1 MPVRIV
7 RDNPDEE
14 VLNENFDFDNPNN
27 NHNNSSYDNNNNYE
41 DNTINDNV
49 NDNNESNANNNS
61 NLDLGNI
68 ANLLF
73 GGGGSSSSN
82 TNNSLFGNLASMA
95 IGACVG
101 YAVEYFRNS
110 HQQQRAA
117 GSYSRQEAEELYQ
130 ARMAATQVCVSI
142 WSYAVGA
149 DREFNEAEEQQVQEL
164 ISHTVNELFPSKV
177 ADQDLVRQEMMAM
190 FENPMPYEDAV
201 RQATRDKNFALQVY
215 HQAAMLVAADRSY
228 VGREQNFMNDLAKDL
243 RLSGTDIRPIHQK
256 LGL

>member
-27 NHNNSSYDNNNNYE
+27 NYDNSSYDNNNNYE

-49 NDNNESNANNNS
+49 NDNYESNANNNS
-61 NLDLGNI
+61 NFDLGNI

-73 GGGGSSSSN
+73 GGGGNSSSN
-82 TNNSLFGNLASMA
+82 NNNSLFGNLASMA

-117 GSYSRQEAEELYQ
+117 GAYSRQEAEELYQ

-149 DREFNEAEEQQVQEL
+149 DREFNEAEEQQVHEL
-164 ISHTVNELFPSKV
+164 INQTVNQLFPSNV
-177 ADQDLVRQEMMAM
+177 ADQDLVRQEIMAV
-190 FENPMPYEDAV
+190 FENPLPYEDAV
-201 RQATRDKNFALQVY
+201 RQAGRDKNFALQVY
-215 HQAAMLVAADRSY
+215 QQAAILVAADRSY
-228 VGREQNFMNDLAKDL
+228 AGREQNFMNNLAKDL
-243 RLSGTDIRPIHQK
+243 RLSGTDVRPIHQK
-256 LGL
+256 FSL

>member
-14 VLNENFDFDNPNN
+14 VLNENFDFDNPTNN
-27 NHNNSSYDNNNNYE
+27 YDNNSYDNSNNNE
-41 DNTINDNV
+41 ENTIKDNV
-49 NDNNESNANNNS
+49 NDNYESNTNNNS
-61 NLDLGNI
+61 NFDLGNI

-82 TNNSLFGNLASMA
+82 SNSSLFGNLASMA

-149 DREFNEAEEQQVQEL
+149 DREFNEAEKQQVEEL
-164 ISHTVNELFPSKV
+164 INQTVNELFPSKV
-177 ADQDLVRQEMMAM
+177 ADQDLVRQEIMAV
-190 FENPMPYEDAV
+190 FENPLPYEEVA
-201 RQATRDKNFALQVY
+201 RQAGRDRNFAIQVY
-215 HQAAMLVAADRSY
+215 QQAAILVAADRSY
-228 VGREQNFMNDLAKDL
+228 AGREQNFMNNLAKDL
-243 RLSGTDIRPIHQK
+243 RLSGTDVRPIHQK
-256 LGL
+256 FSL